1 MLTQEDIQKI
11 DEVFSK
17 RLKGEIKPIQEDVSK
32 IRKDIKTIVNFFDQ
46 EYLSLRNRVE
56 RIEEHL
62 GLQPTL

>member
-1 MLTQEDIQKI
+1 MLAQEDIQQI

-17 RLKGEIKPIQEDVSK
+17 RLKLELKPIQEDVTK

-62 GLQPTL
+62 GLQPSL